1 MSSKIDRLKALA
13 NELSSYEIDRKK
25 NYKRLKELFDLFKLY
40 AKVEDFNTIFEF
52 KAMNLS
58 GISLNCATIG
68 EISEGKYAQII
79 AITYEEEEG
88 KKRAK
93 NVNLKY
99 FGRVEKLDE
108 ELKNKIIEFVLRWR
122 LEKSFLGVDHY
133 RRMIKEL
140 IKDR

>member
-1 MSSKIDRLKALA
+1 MSNKIDRLKALA
-13 NELSSYEIDRKK
+13 NKLYSYEIDRKK
-25 NYKRLKELFDLFKLY
+25 NHKRLKELFDLFELST
-40 AKVEDFNTIFEF
+40 KVEDFNTIFEF
-52 KAMNLS
+52 KAVNLS
-58 GISLNCATIG
+58 GISLNNTTLG

-108 ELKNKIIEFVLRWR
+108 ELKNEIIEFVLRWR

-133 RRMIKEL
+133 RKMIKEL
-140 IKDR
+140 IK